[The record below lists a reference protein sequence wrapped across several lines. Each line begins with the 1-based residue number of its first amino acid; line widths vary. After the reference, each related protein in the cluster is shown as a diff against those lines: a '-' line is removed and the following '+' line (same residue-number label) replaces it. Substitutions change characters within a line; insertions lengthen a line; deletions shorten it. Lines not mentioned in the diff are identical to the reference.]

1 MLKSRGKIG
10 GRMQN
15 GIKNQGGRSFEE
27 KNGYD

>member
-1 MLKSRGKIG
+1 MLTGRRKIS